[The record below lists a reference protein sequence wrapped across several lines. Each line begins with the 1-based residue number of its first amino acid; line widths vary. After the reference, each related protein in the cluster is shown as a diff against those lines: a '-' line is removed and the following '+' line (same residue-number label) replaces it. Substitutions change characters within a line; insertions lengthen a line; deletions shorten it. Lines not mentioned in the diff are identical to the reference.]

1 MTIIEYY
8 LSKKEDASSKT
19 AELSRRIEQF
29 SILRLIA
36 FLGTFVFYWIFRHS
50 LVPAI
55 LLPAA
60 SFAFFLFLVRKHIQT
75 SRDKKRNQVLSILC
89 EREIKAAHHEFGDFQ
104 DGNEFSNPN
113 HPYTFDLDI
122 FGKGSLFQMLNRT
135 TTSGGKEV
143 LAKWLQAPLL
153 KPDEINVRQ
162 NSILE
167 LTQLRDWRTQFILEG
182 SLLEVSDAE
191 KAMLTGNSSDQYQIK
206 NLKILRTMIYI
217 LPGLSGVALVWLIT
231 GGTHLWLLL
240 MILINLGIIFNYR
253 KIIDRYYLLFGNR
266 TQTTEK
272 YISLLDLIEKQDFH
286 CAELQSLRDN
296 ITKDVKATSAF
307 RSLKKRMAQ
316 FEIRQNIIP
325 GMILNSLLI
334 WDVKSIIRLHDW
346 QEANASRLKSWLKTI
361 DVFDALT
368 SLATFADHNPKYTWP
383 IPLKENIILDA
394 TGLGHPL
401 LKPEKRIVND
411 IYIKEW
417 SEIAIITGANMAGK
431 STFLRSVGLNF
442 VLAGLGCPVTAEK
455 MHYYPLD
462 IYTSMRTTDSLL
474 MEESY
479 FLAELKRLAK
489 LMERLRSGEAM
500 LVLLDEMLKGTNS
513 TDKLKGS
520 QYLVRELATTQ
531 SATILATHDVQL
543 TEMEKL
549 YPDRITNYCFEI
561 LHDGDEL
568 VFDYKLRPGIV
579 RTMNA
584 SLLMKKMGIIK
595 SNS

>member
-1 MTIIEYY
+1 M
-8 LSKKEDASSKT
+8 S
-19 AELSRRIEQF
+19 
-29 SILRLIA
+29 
-36 FLGTFVFYWIFRHS
+36 
-50 LVPAI
+50 
-55 LLPAA
+55 
-60 SFAFFLFLVRKHIQT
+60 
-75 SRDKKRNQVLSILC
+75 
-89 EREIKAAHHEFGDFQ
+89 
-104 DGNEFSNPN
+104 
-113 HPYTFDLDI
+113 
-122 FGKGSLFQMLNRT
+122 
-135 TTSGGKEV
+135 
-143 LAKWLQAPLL
+143 
-153 KPDEINVRQ
+153 
-162 NSILE
+162 
-167 LTQLRDWRTQFILEG
+167 
-182 SLLEVSDAE
+182 
-191 KAMLTGNSSDQYQIK
+191 
-206 NLKILRTMIYI
+206 
-217 LPGLSGVALVWLIT
+217 
-231 GGTHLWLLL
+231 
-240 MILINLGIIFNYR
+240 
-253 KIIDRYYLLFGNR
+253 
-266 TQTTEK
+266 
-272 YISLLDLIEKQDFH
+272 
-286 CAELQSLRDN
+286 
-296 ITKDVKATSAF
+296 
-307 RSLKKRMAQ
+307 Q

-346 QEANASRLKSWLKTI
+346 QEANASRLKGWLKTI

-383 IPLKENIILDA
+383 TPIKENIILDA

-411 IYIKEW
+411 ICIKEW

-431 STFLRSVGLNF
+431 STFLRSLGLNF
-442 VLAGLGCPVTAEK
+442 VLAGLGCPVTAEN
-455 MHYYPLD
+455 MQYYPLD

-520 QYLVRELATTQ
+520 QYLVRELTTTQ

-549 YPDRITNYCFEI
+549 YPDHITNYCFEI
-561 LHDGDEL
+561 VHDGDEL